1 MTMHP
6 IPEPFAIKD
15 SALAAIATGVRVQN
29 LKELRTELETIHAA
43 CIYFHFWGSR
53 LRPSYDSPLYTNDF
67 ALWARHGLHDHVLSE
82 RLSVIDPTD
91 YADLEELRQE
101 LIEVLEERME
111 ESEHVPWSKT
121 DRQFHF
127 IRSQLVV
134 FDTHRSIAH
143 PRDLAHAVR
152 TMSIGS
158 IYYHFISARRRPPVG
173 LDDFQA
179 WLRGFG
185 DMTADA
191 CAAIARIDPFFRSLT
206 ELRTLLSDLLAS
218 RQWDAVADPP
228 DGTSST
234 EHRST
239 AS

>member
-1 MTMHP
+1 MTLHP

-15 SALAAIATGVRVQN
+15 SAISAIATGVRVQN
-29 LKELRTELETIHAA
+29 LKELRTELATIHAA

-53 LRPSYDSPLYTNDF
+53 LRPSHDSPIYTNDF

-101 LIEVLEERME
+101 LIEVLEERIE
-111 ESEHVPWSKT
+111 ELEHVPWSKS

-134 FDTHRSIAH
+134 FDTNRSIAH
-143 PRDLAHAVR
+143 PRDLSHAVR

-158 IYYHFISARRRPPVG
+158 IYYHVISARRRAPVG

-179 WLRGFG
+179 WLRDFG
-185 DMTADA
+185 SSTADA
-191 CAAIARIDPFFRSLT
+191 CASIARIDPFFLSLT
-206 ELRTLLSDLLAS
+206 ELRMMLSDVLESCAWDDVAAPDS
-218 RQWDAVADPP
+218 RSPLTD
-228 DGTSST
+228 
-234 EHRST
+234 HRST

>member
-1 MTMHP
+1 MTIHP

-15 SALAAIATGVRVQN
+15 SALSAIATGVRVQN
-29 LKELRTELETIHAA
+29 LKELRTELETIHTA
-43 CIYFHFWGSR
+43 CIYYHFWGSR
-53 LRPSYDSPLYTNDF
+53 LRPSYDSPIYTNDF

-91 YADLEELRQE
+91 FADLEELRQE

-111 ESEHVPWSKT
+111 ESEHVPWSRS

-127 IRSQLVV
+127 VRSQLVV

-143 PRDLAHAVR
+143 PRDLCHAVR

-158 IYYHFISARRRPPVG
+158 IYYHFISARRRVPIG
-173 LDDFQA
+173 LDDFRV
-179 WLRGFG
+179 WLGGFG
-185 DMTADA
+185 DSTADA
-191 CAAIARIDPFFRSLT
+191 CAAIARIDPFFLSLT
-206 ELRTLLSDLLAS
+206 ELRTMLSDLLS
-218 RQWDAVADPP
+218 SCQWDGITGSDTGIP
-228 DGTSST
+228 ST